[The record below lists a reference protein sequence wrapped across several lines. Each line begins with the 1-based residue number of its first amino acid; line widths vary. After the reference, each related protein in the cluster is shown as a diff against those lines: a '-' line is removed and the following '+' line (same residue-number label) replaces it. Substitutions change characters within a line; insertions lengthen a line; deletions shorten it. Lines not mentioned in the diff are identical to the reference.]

1 MMVVAMDNFNQIK
14 QDELNVIANLSEDG
28 LMHMLDKLS
37 KKYYKAF
44 MDNDVDKCKSTIAFI
59 HDIVFMFEDDVNYLP
74 QYINSCMLKNAN
86 FILKTIYKSDYDL
99 EFYDEVEVESLVGL
113 NSLSSSIR
121 RSLKMKIDK
130 VDKVN
135 LKNLHDMCVV
145 GETVDENM
153 VELVNAL
160 YDSFNSKDDDD
171 YDAKRNGIH
180 NNLNGDNVESI
191 VEN

>member
-1 MMVVAMDNFNQIK
+1 MVVAMDNFNQIK

-145 GETVDENM
+145 GEIVDENM

-160 YDSFNSKDDDD
+160 YDSFNSNDDD
-171 YDAKRNGIH
+171 YGAKRNGIH

>member
-1 MMVVAMDNFNQIK
+1 MESLKNIDNEKLEIISKWNKNELMVFI
-14 QDELNVIANLSEDG
+14 
-28 LMHMLDKLS
+28 DKLT
-37 KKYYKAF
+37 KRYYKAYV
-44 MDNDVDKCKSTIAFI
+44 DNDVDKCKSTIAFI
-59 HDIVFMFEDDVNYLP
+59 QDIVFMFEDDMVYLP

-86 FILKTIYKSDYDL
+86 FILRTIYKSDYDL
-99 EFYDEVEVESLVGL
+99 EYYDEVEVESLVGL
-113 NSLSSSIR
+113 NNLSSSIR

-160 YDSFNSKDDDD
+160 YDSFNSKDDD
-171 YDAKRNGIH
+171 YV
-180 NNLNGDNVESI
+180 GDNDE
-191 VEN
+191 

>member
-1 MMVVAMDNFNQIK
+1 MNGVATMENFNQIK

-44 MDNDVDKCKSTIAFI
+44 MDNDVAKCKSTIAFI
-59 HDIVFMFEDDVNYLP
+59 NDIVYMFEDDMMYLP

-99 EFYDEVEVESLVGL
+99 EYFDEVEVESLVGL

-121 RSLKMKIDK
+121 RSLKMKIDN

-135 LKNLHDMCVV
+135 IKNLHDMCVV

-160 YDSFNSKDDDD
+160 YDSFNSKEDD
-171 YDAKRNGIH
+171 
-180 NNLNGDNVESI
+180 I
-191 VEN
+191 VEDNAHVNVDGGDVNA